1 MPAMPC
7 KALENLAANASEAEQ
22 AAAVKQMM
30 LEPAQRCLAS
40 VPHAGG
46 CQVKRAVRC
55 RYR

>member
-1 MPAMPC
+1 MPC